1 MQASD
6 KQLDFKAPW
15 GHVRWLKDSCKPQ
28 ELPAGAVLDEDCG
41 TANGHVEALHALAD
55 RDIQRLIIPHG
66 ALPARLTVLLPL
78 LGWYQGELAAFRF
91 NTIRDQMLAVLNLA
105 ELQKTHVLRHWQL
118 VGIPLAQ
125 HNLHQQDALNIANCH
140 LCDGQFR
147 YLYVIKVEEGH
158 EEKELFATALNKYQL
173 EADRVIG
180 GVGAKRAVDL
190 FRDTLRN
197 SGVCVCMA
205 CAVPVL
211 GARLRRRETGAATP
225 VSGESQGD
233 STVPTGTVTIA
244 HAPEALVLQDAGEK
258 ETEDTCSADRGTE
271 HRRSPRK
278 CRAPKRFSP
287 ECVDKAHTATAEREI
302 LRLERRAVTAELR
315 AIGLAPDE
323 KRTLLSRVPASV
335 ANKLLASFCRDQPF
349 MVGHTFW
356 HYDLILQDGGRSEY

>member
-1 MQASD
+1 MLNKRDVRILLLAPKADSVAALAMVLPDNLRKLAYLLGGTGGCGSHNTRDGPAWYGGGRSIRLDWVMQASD

-15 GHVRWLKDSCKPQ
+15 CHVRWMKNSCTPQ
-28 ELPAGAVLDEDCG
+28 ALPAGAVLDVDCG

-91 NTIRDQMLAVLNLA
+91 NTIRDQMRAVLNLA
-105 ELQKTHVLRHWQL
+105 ELQKTHVIRHWQL

-190 FRDTLRN
+190 LRDSLTN
-197 SGVCVCMA
+197 SGVCVYMA
-205 CAVPVL
+205 CAVHVL
-211 GARLRRRETGAATP
+211 GARLRRREAGAATP

-244 HAPEALVLQDAGEK
+244 HAHDALVLLNSARAQHAHNGNDAGE
-258 ETEDTCSADRGTE
+258 
-271 HRRSPRK
+271 
-278 CRAPKRFSP
+278 
-287 ECVDKAHTATAEREI
+287 
-302 LRLERRAVTAELR
+302 
-315 AIGLAPDE
+315 
-323 KRTLLSRVPASV
+323 
-335 ANKLLASFCRDQPF
+335 
-349 MVGHTFW
+349 
-356 HYDLILQDGGRSEY
+356 